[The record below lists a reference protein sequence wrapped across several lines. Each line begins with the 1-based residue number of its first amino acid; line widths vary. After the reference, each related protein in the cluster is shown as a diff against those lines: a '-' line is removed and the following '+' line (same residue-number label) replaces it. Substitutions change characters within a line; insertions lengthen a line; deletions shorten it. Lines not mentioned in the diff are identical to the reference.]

1 MKKNKFEFIID
12 AEFQSQIPALTD
24 EEFQQLEENILFE
37 GEVLSPLIVWGN
49 ILVDGHNRYKIL
61 QQHPEIPYT
70 TRSISCTC
78 ETREDVLAWI
88 CKHQLGRRNL
98 TPEQKKFLIGKQ
110 YHTEK
115 STRGGNHGNQYTQ
128 MANCQIDNL
137 PSVENTTERIAREN
151 NVSPSF
157 VIRAEQFMKTV
168 ELMEK
173 YCPGIQE
180 EILSG
185 KLKLSQ
191 REAAIIRG
199 TPTEALPHVVSTWR
213 EQKLNGRIEDNAD
226 TYEDLELVSKVAE
239 NKTSVI
245 PVSKKQVSIPFLQ
258 NHDVPASSGTRTT
271 ELQTIRA
278 LGEKMESV
286 DSIADAEG
294 MFSEIENA
302 SENFIF
308 RIDQCFALYPGFLT
322 NVELEAKVIATLQK
336 VENYIAHLKE
346 QHRQHLLETSNSQ
359 QCTF

>member
-12 AEFQSQIPALTD
+12 SEFQSQIPALTD
-24 EEFQQLEENILFE
+24 EEFQQLEENILSE

-61 QQHPEIPYT
+61 QQHPEIPYI

-110 YHTEK
+110 YHSEK

-128 MANCQIDNL
+128 VANCQIDNL
-137 PSVENTTERIAREN
+137 PPVENTTERIAKEN

-199 TPTEALPHVVSTWR
+199 TPTEALPTVVSTWR
-213 EQKLNGRIEDNAD
+213 EEKLNGKPDDSAD
-226 TYEDLELVSKVAE
+226 TYENLELLSKVTE
-239 NKTSVI
+239 NNFSTAA
-245 PVSKKQVSIPFLQ
+245 
-258 NHDVPASSGTRTT
+258 AS
-271 ELQTIRA
+271 
-278 LGEKMESV
+278 KMETQLAEIQGQI
-286 DSIADAEG
+286 DDIHQEKITADNIYHLLLAFDEVYNAATEVEQKEF
-294 MFSEIENA
+294 MRAFIE
-302 SENFIF
+302 
-308 RIDQCFALYPGFLT
+308 RIDIFPEKQPNGNWIRNIVFAFPVPYNGKEIREFPLESQST
-322 NVELEAKVIATLQK
+322 VEAIVSLQR
-336 VENYIAHLKE
+336 EI
-346 QHRQHLLETSNSQ
+346 
-359 QCTF
+359 

>member
-12 AEFQSQIPALTD
+12 PEFQSQIPALTK
-24 EEFQQLEENILFE
+24 EEFRQLEENILSE
-37 GEVLSPLIVWGN
+37 GTVLSPLIVWGN
-49 ILVDGHNRYKIL
+49 ILVDGHNRYQIL
-61 QQHPEIPYT
+61 RQHPEIPYT

-110 YHTEK
+110 YHSEK

-128 MANCQIDNL
+128 LANCQIDNL
-137 PSVENTTERIAREN
+137 PSVENTTERIAKEN

-173 YCPGIQE
+173 YCSGIQE

-191 REAAIIRG
+191 REAAVIRG
-199 TPTEALPHVVSTWR
+199 TPTEALPYVVSTWR

-239 NKTSVI
+239 NKTFVV
-245 PVSKKQVSIPFLQ
+245 PMWTFLGG
-258 NHDVPASSGTRTT
+258 NT
-271 ELQTIRA
+271 
-278 LGEKMESV
+278 
-286 DSIADAEG
+286 
-294 MFSEIENA
+294 
-302 SENFIF
+302 
-308 RIDQCFALYPGFLT
+308 
-322 NVELEAKVIATLQK
+322 
-336 VENYIAHLKE
+336 
-346 QHRQHLLETSNSQ
+346 
-359 QCTF
+359 